1 MKKILI
7 STRHEDNE
15 PNSFWTNLK
24 AEYHTFGPIMEL
36 GNIPFFVPA
45 FRLTPKQV
53 EIYIQNSD
61 ILILMGGHD
70 INPKEYKEEK
80 MFDSVNTC
88 LYRDNNEILLIHE
101 AIKQGKPIIWICRGI
116 QMINVAL
123 WGSLYQ
129 DIYQQYPW
137 TQDHNQDRSKY
148 KELYHEIYFSK
159 DSFLAKLY
167 QQDHIKVN
175 SFHHQTI
182 KELGK
187 GLETI
192 AKSDDGNVEA
202 IQHISLPIYGVQR
215 HPERS
220 YFFDQNSI
228 KLMEFFCN
236 Q

>member
-15 PNSFWTNLK
+15 ANSFWPTLK
-24 AEYHTFGPIMEL
+24 AEYHTFGPIIEL

-45 FRLTPKQV
+45 YKLTQEQV
-53 EIYIQNSD
+53 KIYIESTD

-88 LYRDNNEILLIHE
+88 LYRDHNEILLIHE
-101 AIKQGKPIIWICRGI
+101 AIKQKKPIIWICRGI
-116 QMINVAL
+116 QIINVTL
-123 WGSLYQ
+123 GWSLYQ

-137 TQDHNQDRSKY
+137 AQDHNQDRSKY
-148 KELYHEIYFSK
+148 KELYHDIYMSEG
-159 DSFLAKLY
+159 SFLSKLY
-167 QQDHIKVN
+167 QKDQIKVN
-175 SFHHQTI
+175 SFHHQAI
-182 KELGK
+182 KQLGEW
-187 GLETI
+187 LQAV
-192 AKSDDGNVEA
+192 AKSEDGTIEA
-202 IQHISLPIYGVQR
+202 IQHTSLPIYGVQR

-220 YFFDQNSI
+220 YFFDQDSI
-228 KLMEFFCN
+228 LLMKFFCT